1 MITYGVNAAI
11 KMGVD
16 RATLRN
22 WLKQPVKGKIAIRG
36 IVAGY
41 LTLDEYMELPDTTRG
56 SIYNNKLMAC
66 MLAQTNSNI
75 HFIPAITNLS
85 NNTVVSLSQYKGHT
99 NSKDVLIQAARG
111 LLISEEIIEDYET
124 QFNKNNI

>member
-1 MITYGVNAAI
+1 MITYSVNTAI

-22 WLKQPVKGKIAIRG
+22 WLKKPVKGKIAIRG

-41 LTLDEYMELPDTTRG
+41 LTIDEYMELPDTRA

-99 NSKDVLIQAARG
+99 SSKDVLIQAARG
-111 LLISEEIIEDYET
+111 LLISEEIIEEYET